1 MLNSVASGDHA
12 LPQSPAFLVVGGIA
26 AERDDVWR
34 PRRRRNPLAFRE
46 EERLRQ
52 DTAAD
57 FDRPDRAGFGPIA
70 RNSAAHLASALRAV
84 PCPKSFPGE
93 LQRQHVSSIKDRG
106 RVARP
111 FGFALT

>member
-1 MLNSVASGDHA
+1 MLNPVAGGDHA

-52 DTAAD
+52 DAAAD
-57 FDRPDRAGFGPIA
+57 FDRPHGACFGSIA
-70 RNSAAHLASALRAV
+70 RNSAAHLASAL
-84 PCPKSFPGE
+84 CPIAGSKSFPGE
-93 LQRQHVSSIKDRG
+93 LERQHISGIKDAATNYHVDRC
-106 RVARP
+106 V
-111 FGFALT
+111 